1 MRSDKRM
8 ELGSSERGVGQKEDG
23 ESFVGYLRGDGG
35 SEVQEK
41 MAEAMMEEVYENE
54 VRKFG
59 KLIITRE

>member
-8 ELGSSERGVGQKEDG
+8 ELGSSERGVGQEDG